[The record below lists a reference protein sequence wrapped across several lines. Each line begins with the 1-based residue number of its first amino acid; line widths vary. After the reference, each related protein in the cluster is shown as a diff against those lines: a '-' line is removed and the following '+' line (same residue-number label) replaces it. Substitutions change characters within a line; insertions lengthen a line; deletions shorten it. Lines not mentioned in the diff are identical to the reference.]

1 MSPASPESRT
11 TLLRL
16 FAILRAIHWS
26 HWTSH
31 WKVKGDPQY
40 GDHLLFGQLYGNMVE
55 EIDDLGEKIVSYF
68 GPLSQVDLQGMELS
82 YEFLSRFPLNDE
94 GPTELYERALAMEEQ
109 LQVELA
115 GSYEDLKAASEM
127 SLGLDD
133 YLMSLANQHETHQ
146 YLLRQRLR

>member
-1 MSPASPESRT
+1 MGPTSPESRT
-11 TLLRL
+11 HLLRL
-16 FAILRAIHWS
+16 LAILRALHWS

-40 GDHLLFGQLYGNMVE
+40 GDHLLFGRLYENMVE
-55 EIDDLGEKIVSYF
+55 EIDGLGEKIVSYF
-68 GPLSQVDLQGMELS
+68 GPPSLGDQVGMGLA
-82 YEFLSRFPLNDE
+82 YEFLSRFPLNDG
-94 GPTELYERALAMEEQ
+94 GPTDLYERALGMEEQ

-115 GSYEDLKAASEM
+115 GTYEDLKAAGEM

-133 YLMSLANQHETHQ
+133 FIMSLANQHETHQ